1 MHYPNQMT
9 SEQAKDRNL
18 STVPLMASYHRICLI
33 LLTKANQT
41 QWGVSMIT
49 ASSSFATMFNMIFSS
64 EKSAEAENFFWDSLV
79 LPIVSLYLCIILCII
94 ILLTLHLI
102 YLE

>member
-9 SEQAKDRNL
+9 SKQAKDRNL
-18 STVPLMASYHRICLI
+18 SRAPLMASYHTICLI
-33 LLTKANQT
+33 LLSIAIQT
-41 QWGVSMIT
+41 QLGVIIIT
-49 ASSSFATMFNMIFSS
+49 ASCFATMFILIFSS